1 MTTWVLIIYMSV
13 GFSNMATG
21 GPTSIDG
28 FTSEEKCLVAAK
40 TAEKLPKFD
49 WAHCL
54 KVSK

>member
-13 GFSNMATG
+13 GISNMATG

-28 FTSEEKCLVAAK
+28 FTSIEKCESAK
-40 TAEKLPKFD
+40 IEASKVPKFD

-54 KVSK
+54 KVTK